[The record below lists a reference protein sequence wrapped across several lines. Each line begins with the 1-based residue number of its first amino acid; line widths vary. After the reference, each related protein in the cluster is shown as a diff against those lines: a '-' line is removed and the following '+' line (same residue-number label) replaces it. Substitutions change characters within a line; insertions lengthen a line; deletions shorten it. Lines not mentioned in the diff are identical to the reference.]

1 MASPWYAAAWPALQ
15 VGAMVNVSA
24 MIVLGSAGALLADPL
39 TEEGYRVAYSHAAR
53 ALSGPWA

>member
-1 MASPWYAAAWPALQ
+1 
-15 VGAMVNVSA
+15 MVNVSA